1 MLRVCFLFY
10 DFTDRYRLLLFLTKA
25 HYTLLPALPRVL
37 CNQEIRYL
45 LHFYLVVVANV
56 NNYFQH
62 CLCHYEA
69 SITGLSSSTPYKIS
83 TGIIVPVF
91 PYPYLPVGR
100 AHHKKIFI
108 LSRHKVTCKLLL
120 PGVCG
125 RPFNCYYSMP
135 TILFARI
142 SCIVFYYF
150 NCLPSFVKHSMLVE
164 DIDSRHTRFMAWRRL
179 RFLQSRY
186 LSGLMRRTKIFF
198 LRQLSDCEALNR
210 HFAKPM

>member
-1 MLRVCFLFY
+1 VLRVCFLFY

-69 SITGLSSSTPYKIS
+69 SITGLSSSAPYKIS
-83 TGIIVPVF
+83 TGIFVPVF
-91 PYPYLPVGR
+91 PDPCLPVGR
-100 AHHKKIFI
+100 AHHKKIFT
-108 LSRHKVTCKLLL
+108 LSQHKVTCKLLL
-120 PGVCG
+120 PGACG
-125 RPFNCYYSMP
+125 RPFNCYCSMP

-142 SCIVFYYF
+142 SRIVFYYF

-164 DIDSRHTRFMAWRRL
+164 DIDSRHTRFAA
-179 RFLQSRY
+179 SR
-186 LSGLMRRTKIFF
+186 SGDFHHK
-198 LRQLSDCEALNR
+198 C
-210 HFAKPM
+210 